1 MRYRRR
7 WPIVTGP
14 ALIVVAAAALIFVMP
29 PRHST
34 AAGPAGDWG
43 TYLHDPARTAANLDE
58 TTLSTSNAAQLHTIW
73 SFATGAIVAAS
84 PTVAGN
90 VVYMGS
96 WDGYLYAINAV
107 TGQQIWRSPSLGLT
121 NVPACPMQMGITS
134 SVTVQ
139 GGVVYVGGGDSN
151 WYALSATT
159 GAILWSVFVGD
170 NTSGGNYNWSSPLIY
185 NGYAYIG
192 AASNCDTP
200 LVQGRLLRVDLA
212 TPHNVVGTFKVVL
225 DGTLGGGIW
234 GSPSI
239 DPATNTIFVTT
250 GNHDAFNP
258 PAPPYTRAILAID
271 ATMMTLKPNGAWQI
285 PANQAVNDGDWGTTP
300 TLFTD
305 SLSRS
310 LVGATNKNGY
320 VYAFD
325 RANLSGGPLWQRQ
338 IAIGGDTPENG
349 DGSVSSAAFDG
360 MRLHVAGGNTTI
372 GATSYPGSVRALDPA
387 TGAILWEK
395 GVSGMVLAAQAYAN
409 GVVVDAAGAALEVR
423 DAANGNLLYSYAT
436 GGQIFGAPTISNG
449 RIFVGSTDGKIY
461 AFGLLAS
468 VGGIAEAA
476 DASALPPRP
485 ASSGG
490 ALRTT
495 SSLGALM
502 LAIAAALGVGWRVRR
517 KRAAKAG
524 AIARH
529 LRNSA
534 RERGAER

>member
-1 MRYRRR
+1 MRYRRH
-7 WPIVTGP
+7 WSIIAGP
-14 ALIVVAAAALIFVMP
+14 VLIVVAAAALIFAMP
-29 PRHST
+29 PRDST

-43 TYLHDPARTAANLDE
+43 TYLHDPSRTAANLDE
-58 TTLSTSNAAQLHTIW
+58 AILSTSNAAQLHNIW
-73 SFATGAIVAAS
+73 SFATGDIVAAS

-90 VVYMGS
+90 VVYVGS
-96 WDGYLYAINAV
+96 WDGYMYAINAV

-121 NVPACPMQMGITS
+121 NVPVCPMPMGITS
-134 SVTVQ
+134 SATVQ
-139 GGVVYVGGGDSN
+139 NGVVYVGGGGSN

-212 TPHNVVGTFKVVL
+212 APHNVVGTFKVVP

-250 GNHDAFNP
+250 GNHNAFDP
-258 PAPPYTRAILAID
+258 APAPPNTRAILAID
-271 ATMMTLKPNGAWQI
+271 ATTMMPNGAWQV
-285 PANQAVNDGDWGTTP
+285 PAGQAVNDGDWGTTP
-300 TLFTD
+300 TLFAGN
-305 SLSRS
+305 
-310 LVGATNKNGY
+310 LVAATNKNGY

-325 RANLSGGPLWQRQ
+325 RANLSAGPVWQRQ
-338 IAIGGDTPENG
+338 IAIGGDTPEAG

-360 MRLHVAGGNTTI
+360 TRLHVAGGNTTI

-409 GVVVDAAGAALEVR
+409 GVVVDAAGATLEVR
-423 DAANGNLLYSYAT
+423 DTANGNLLYSYAT

-449 RIFVGSTDGKIY
+449 RIVVGSTDGKIY
-461 AFGLLAS
+461 AFGLPAS

-476 DASALPPRP
+476 DVSALPPRP

-490 ALRTT
+490 DLRTAAA
-495 SSLGALM
+495 LGAFL
-502 LAIAAALGVGWRVRR
+502 LAIAAAGWRVRR

-524 AIARH
+524 AGRAA
-529 LRNSA
+529 SP
-534 RERGAER
+534 